1 MFAISIIKSINYMID
16 LLEKLW
22 TFHQEVGFNLFSRIL
37 PLSTELVQSG
47 STIDIKG
54 EDRLAA
60 VLIHH

>member
-1 MFAISIIKSINYMID
+1 MID